1 MIVAGNLFGIFV
13 VSNRVR
19 SNTDLSFPV
28 ADAVHHLCG
37 DGDLNLNTGLD
48 VDDNLLDDLSGSF
61 KVDQTLVDPVAIM
74 SVQIP
79 SLVDFRDLEFVQVP
93 RHRGRGPTA
102 PSISGQYS

>member
-1 MIVAGNLFGIFV
+1 MIVMGNLFGIFV

-19 SNTDLSFPV
+19 SNIGLSFPL

-48 VDDNLLDDLSGSF
+48 VDDDLLDDLSGGV

-79 SLVDFRDLEFVQVP
+79 
-93 RHRGRGPTA
+93 
-102 PSISGQYS
+102 